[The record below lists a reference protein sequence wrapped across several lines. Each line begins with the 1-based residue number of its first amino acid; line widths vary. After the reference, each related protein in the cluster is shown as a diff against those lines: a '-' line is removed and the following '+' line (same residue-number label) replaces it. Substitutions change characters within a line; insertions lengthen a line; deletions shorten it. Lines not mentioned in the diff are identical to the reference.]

1 MADFTMDRFSLK
13 GKTALVT
20 GAERGIG
27 LEIAK
32 GLAAAGANIIIAGL
46 MEEEFQKAEAAV
58 RAKGV
63 SCTVLK
69 ADISKE
75 EDVLRLAEQAWEIF
89 PNGLDIL
96 VNNAGVNK
104 LAPAEE
110 MPLEVWQKVV
120 GVNLTGT
127 FLMCRTFG
135 NRMLQQGHGN
145 IVNVAS
151 MSGLVVNP
159 LPQQQC
165 AYNSSKAGVI
175 MLTARTQEAD
185 KVNGL
190 MNGADDYVTKPFTP
204 LELLARVNSHLRRYS
219 KYLTAVSGEE
229 QEKSHVYTIGGLEL
243 NEETVEVTV
252 DGEAV
257 KLTPMEFKIVQLLIK
272 NPGRVF
278 SADEIYERIW
288 NEKAVNTDTIMVHV
302 RNIRE
307 KIEIDPR
314 NPKYLKVVWGTG
326 YKVG

>member
-32 GLAAAGANIIIAGL
+32 GLAAAGADIIIAGL
-46 MEEEFQKAEAAV
+46 MEEEFPKAEAAV

-135 NRMLQQGHGN
+135 N
-145 IVNVAS
+145 VAS

-175 MLTARTQEAD
+175 MLTKCMANEWAQRGVR
-185 KVNGL
+185 VNAICPGFT
-190 MNGADDYVTKPFTP
+190 DTP
-204 LELLARVNSHLRRYS
+204 LTARRLSTPNDP
-219 KYLTAVSGEE
+219 AVA
-229 QEKSHVYTIGGLEL
+229 KWIGGTPMGRVAQPDEMVGLVLYFASEASTFTTGAVL
-243 NEETVEVTV
+243 SV
-252 DGEAV
+252 DG
-257 KLTPMEFKIVQLLIK
+257 
-272 NPGRVF
+272 
-278 SADEIYERIW
+278 
-288 NEKAVNTDTIMVHV
+288 
-302 RNIRE
+302 
-307 KIEIDPR
+307 
-314 NPKYLKVVWGTG
+314 G
-326 YKVG
+326 YTCL

>member
-46 MEEEFQKAEAAV
+46 MEEEFPKAEAAV

-120 GVNLTGT
+120 GINLTGT
-127 FLMCRTFG
+127 FPHVPHVRKPDAAAGTRQYCERRVHVRPGREPTAAAAMRVQLV
-135 NRMLQQGHGN
+135 QGGRHH
-145 IVNVAS
+145 
-151 MSGLVVNP
+151 
-159 LPQQQC
+159 
-165 AYNSSKAGVI
+165 
-175 MLTARTQEAD
+175 AD
-185 KVNGL
+185 KVHGQRMGAARRTRQRDLPRLYRYAAHGQTAEYAERPRGREVARRHADGKSRPAGRNGRT
-190 MNGADDYVTKPFTP
+190 GALFCK
-204 LELLARVNSHLRRYS
+204 RR
-219 KYLTAVSGEE
+219 
-229 QEKSHVYTIGGLEL
+229 
-243 NEETVEVTV
+243 
-252 DGEAV
+252 
-257 KLTPMEFKIVQLLIK
+257 
-272 NPGRVF
+272 
-278 SADEIYERIW
+278 
-288 NEKAVNTDTIMVHV
+288 VHV
-302 RNIRE
+302 HDRRS
-307 KIEIDPR
+307 PLR
-314 NPKYLKVVWGTG
+314 
-326 YKVG
+326 